1 MFNATRCCGC
11 WSLLIGC
18 YLIAFVT
25 FVYSVLSIQFVL
37 IFHTDQYS
45 GDRKGTRGDY
55 DSFICFVVPE
65 VILFLASCS
74 LVLYGLFR
82 KKFLVFIYVGLVGPH
97 IVYFILM
104 FLITTAIGINM
115 IINRAGD
122 NVHIFWPFCLFRFDP
137 GHTKGSTEDH
147 TSMLLHLVPELLI
160 VLSSLLLILYEM
172 CPRTAYV
179 ITFVCINGV
188 HIIYFIIITIVAVL
202 IRTNIIVN
210 YAGLLIHLYWPLCV
224 LRTGITIYSIYI
236 VISYCKQ
243 RRKEM

>member
-18 YLIAFVT
+18 YLIAFIT

-55 DSFICFVVPE
+55 NSFICFVVPE

-74 LVLYGLFR
+74 LVLYGLFFVLFKR

-122 NVHIFWPFCLFRFDP
+122 NVHIFWPFCLFRF
-137 GHTKGSTEDH
+137 GTT
-147 TSMLLHLVPELLI
+147 VYF
-160 VLSSLLLILYEM
+160 LY
-172 CPRTAYV
+172 V
-179 ITFVCINGV
+179 
-188 HIIYFIIITIVAVL
+188 
-202 IRTNIIVN
+202 
-210 YAGLLIHLYWPLCV
+210 
-224 LRTGITIYSIYI
+224 
-236 VISYCKQ
+236 VISFYKQ
-243 RRKEM
+243 NDAYYGDDVI